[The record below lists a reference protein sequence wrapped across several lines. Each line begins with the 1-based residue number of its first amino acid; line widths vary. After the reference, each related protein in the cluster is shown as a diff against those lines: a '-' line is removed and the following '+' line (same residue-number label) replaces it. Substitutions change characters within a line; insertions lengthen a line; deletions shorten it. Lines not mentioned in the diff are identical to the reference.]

1 MIMSHLIQQKNI
13 KPERI
18 EMVRKSPKLLW
29 ELLAARVNQWCS
41 AATIHR
47 CMTTRSGYNMYYE
60 RVIHLMSKEQK
71 IEKYVL

>member
-1 MIMSHLIQQKNI
+1 MSHLIQQQNI
-13 KPERI
+13 KPEHI
-18 EMVRKSPKLLW
+18 EMVWKSPKVSW
-29 ELLAARVNQWCS
+29 ELLAASVNQWCS